1 MNAPTDITIDTAA
14 QLPDVAPRGRA
25 VSHLYTTASE
35 MARKNPAE
43 WVVLRGYKNHAIASR
58 MRAGKYAA
66 IDPQDYEIEMRRNED
81 GVRYDLYL
89 KYVGKIVEK

>member
-1 MNAPTDITIDTAA
+1 
-14 QLPDVAPRGRA
+14 
-25 VSHLYTTASE
+25 
-35 MARKNPAE
+35 
-43 WVVLRGYKNHAIASR
+43 

-89 KYVGKIVEK
+89 KYVGKIVG